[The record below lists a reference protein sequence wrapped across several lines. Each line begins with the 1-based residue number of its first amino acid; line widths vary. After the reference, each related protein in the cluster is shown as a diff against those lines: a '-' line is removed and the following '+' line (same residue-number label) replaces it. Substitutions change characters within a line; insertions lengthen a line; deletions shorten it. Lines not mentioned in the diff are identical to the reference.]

1 MHPYVYEP
9 LDVSQPSFRLVRLIQ
24 GEESEI
30 KCDLFHAAIY
40 DAEDAIEYEAL
51 SYTWGSND
59 KPHYIEVNG
68 RTLDVTKSLLEALQH
83 LRQKNEDRILWID
96 AICIDQNDH
105 KERGHQVQ
113 QMPAIYENARQV
125 VIWLGLATPETDL
138 VFSYMQQLERQS
150 FNYTCK
156 DWAPADDRWK
166 FLWSSVTLAMKR
178 MDGGNMSQQSAV
190 LIFIALLA
198 RPWFQ
203 RVWVLQEVAKA
214 RRAKVMCGNKT
225 VSSHIFAVMS
235 TLLEA
240 RPESHEQAV
249 LDIMPGS
256 SRKYSWWVE
265 KRDLCTLVS
274 KFCKAKA
281 SDPRDMIYALLGI
294 SSDAYDTDA
303 LRPDYSKSLEDVI
316 KTTVTFF
323 LDRNTENGHKEESP
337 ALWQY
342 PAKDSFPQDSKVFLE
357 ASSCE
362 QQLVG
367 ALRGQNVDYQGPMW
381 SFKHENFYE
390 QTVLA
395 CAVQDNHARTV
406 NRLIRSPQ
414 INVNTQDWLGRTP
427 LHLAVENGSEGTVRA
442 LLDHEDIGPHM
453 LDWWGRTPLS
463 WAAGQGRVNIVKVL
477 LDTGKFNLKAVDKSG
492 WTPLSLAEANGH
504 DEVVRLLEEYAT

>member
-30 KCDLFHAAIY
+30 KCDLWHAAIY

-59 KPHYIEVNG
+59 KPHSIEING
-68 RTLDVTKSLLEALQH
+68 RSLSVTKSLLEALQH

-96 AICIDQNDH
+96 AICIDQNDL

-125 VIWLGLATPETDL
+125 IIWLGFSTQDTDL
-138 VFSYMQQLERQS
+138 VFSHMQQLERQS

-166 FLWSSVTLAMKR
+166 FLWSSVTLSMKR
-178 MDGGNMSQQSAV
+178 VDGGNVSRQRAV
-190 LIFIALLA
+190 FNGLLA

-240 RPESHEQAV
+240 RPETHEQAV

-265 KRDLCTLVS
+265 SRDLCTLLS

-281 SDPRDMIYALLGI
+281 SDPRDIIYALLGI

-316 KTTVTFF
+316 NATVTFF
-323 LDRNTENGHKEESP
+323 LNRNTENGDKKKPSP
-337 ALWQY
+337 LWKY
-342 PAKDSFPQDSKVFLE
+342 PAKDSFSQDSKVLLE

-381 SFKHENFYE
+381 SFKHKNFYE
-390 QTVLA
+390 QTILA
-395 CAVQDNHARTV
+395 WAVQENHAHTV
-406 NRLIRSPQ
+406 KRLLKSPQ
-414 INVNTQDWLGRTP
+414 INVNTQDWLSRTP
-427 LHLAVENGSEGTVRA
+427 LHLAVENGSEGIVRA
-442 LLDHEDIGPHM
+442 LLHHIGIEPHM
-453 LDWWGRTPLS
+453 FDWWGRTPLS

-477 LDTGKFNLKAVDKSG
+477 LDTGKFNLDAADKSG

-504 DEVVRLLEEYAT
+504 VEVVSLLEAYAA